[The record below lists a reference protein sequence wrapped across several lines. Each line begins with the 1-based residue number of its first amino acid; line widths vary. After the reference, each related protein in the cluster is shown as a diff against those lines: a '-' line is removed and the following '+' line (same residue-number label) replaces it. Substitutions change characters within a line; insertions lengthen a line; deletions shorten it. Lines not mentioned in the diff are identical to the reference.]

1 MPIKKGKKGKKAK
14 GKGKKDGKQE
24 SKRAKESDTERAKAN
39 AALWEARCDL
49 TESSR
54 VEYREAARRL
64 SKTNQQLTDLQHN
77 TENNSIEI
85 VAVLRNKELQ
95 NEEKAAQYTLKI
107 NELEEKFKK
116 RSSEFDMIQ
125 EELKIIN
132 DFLKKKPQMEQE
144 LKNMKETMD
153 SADLEHKKTL
163 ARMEQK
169 FFNNKVHLEKEA
181 EQTIAMLAE
190 RAHNESIIQLDNASR
205 SMFKENVRLNKG
217 LGYHIKEV
225 EDLRKRNAA
234 LAEENNILSLHK
246 EMSQDTS
253 NDTIS
258 KLAAQR
264 TTVSELRAKVFTLE
278 QALAIMVAEFELEM
292 SDIKQRAAVRSQAG
306 GVELDKLQKLLSV
319 RDREL
324 SRVKRIARSVVEQ
337 RSDMEVL
344 FHEALNHVKQEML
357 IHRQEAEINRSKR
370 MDEFLTGRTE
380 NAHIHTINRTPHST
394 SIAIDE
400 AEKSNL
406 KKAKVNISEMT
417 WEQRERVLRLL
428 FAKMNSL
435 KSKKPIHAPA
445 LTVSE
450 GNRCSSNPGMGDFQN
465 FEQDF
470 YQSGYYMNVQQE
482 DVYGYDAAYVNP
494 DYHEVDNSTHLADEY
509 TTTASYTG
517 QLYQPVVPLE
527 QTEYID
533 SYEEEPPLLE
543 ELGINFD
550 HIWQKTLTVL
560 NPLKPADGS
569 IMNETDLT
577 GPVLFCIA
585 LGATLLMAGKAH
597 FGYVYG
603 ISALGCVGM
612 YMLLNLMSSYSI
624 SCGCVASMLG
634 YCLLPMVGL
643 SAFAVLYSLQ
653 GLLGTLLALFVI
665 GWCSLSASKIFSST
679 LDMSGQQLL
688 VAYPCALLYG
698 VFALLT
704 VF

>member
-95 NEEKAAQYTLKI
+95 NEEKKTRASQEKENLAAQYTLKI

-153 SADLEHKKTL
+153 NADLEHKKTL

-169 FFNNKVHLEKEA
+169 FFSNKVHLEKEA

-246 EMSQDTS
+246 DTS

-428 FAKMNSL
+428 FAKMN
-435 KSKKPIHAPA
+435 
-445 LTVSE
+445 
-450 GNRCSSNPGMGDFQN
+450 N
-465 FEQDF
+465 F
-470 YQSGYYMNVQQE
+470 
-482 DVYGYDAAYVNP
+482 
-494 DYHEVDNSTHLADEY
+494 
-509 TTTASYTG
+509 
-517 QLYQPVVPLE
+517 
-527 QTEYID
+527 
-533 SYEEEPPLLE
+533 
-543 ELGINFD
+543 
-550 HIWQKTLTVL
+550 
-560 NPLKPADGS
+560 
-569 IMNETDLT
+569 
-577 GPVLFCIA
+577 LFCIIA
-585 LGATLLMAGKAH
+585 HRLIICSLFHRNEEEESNATFLTQAPVSSMSSSGNS
-597 FGYVYG
+597 
-603 ISALGCVGM
+603 SALPD
-612 YMLLNLMSSYSI
+612 L
-624 SCGCVASMLG
+624 
-634 YCLLPMVGL
+634 
-643 SAFAVLYSLQ
+643 
-653 GLLGTLLALFVI
+653 
-665 GWCSLSASKIFSST
+665 
-679 LDMSGQQLL
+679 
-688 VAYPCALLYG
+688 
-698 VFALLT
+698 
-704 VF
+704 

>member
-85 VAVLRNKELQ
+85 VAVLRNKDLQ
-95 NEEKAAQYTLKI
+95 NEEKIMALEQQIQLEKTRASQEKENLAAQYTLKI
-107 NELEEKFKK
+107 SELEEKFKK

-357 IHRQEAEINRSKR
+357 IHRQEAEMNRSKR

-394 SIAIDE
+394 SSAIDE
-400 AEKSNL
+400 AEKGNL

-445 LTVSE
+445 LTDSE
-450 GNRCSSNPGMGDFQN
+450 GNRCSSNPGN
-465 FEQDF
+465 
-470 YQSGYYMNVQQE
+470 
-482 DVYGYDAAYVNP
+482 
-494 DYHEVDNSTHLADEY
+494 
-509 TTTASYTG
+509 
-517 QLYQPVVPLE
+517 
-527 QTEYID
+527 
-533 SYEEEPPLLE
+533 EEEE
-543 ELGINFD
+543 SNATF
-550 HIWQKTLTVL
+550 LTQ
-560 NPLKPADGS
+560 A
-569 IMNETDLT
+569 
-577 GPVLFCIA
+577 PVSSMSSS
-585 LGATLLMAGKAH
+585 GNS
-597 FGYVYG
+597 
-603 ISALGCVGM
+603 SALPD
-612 YMLLNLMSSYSI
+612 L
-624 SCGCVASMLG
+624 
-634 YCLLPMVGL
+634 
-643 SAFAVLYSLQ
+643 
-653 GLLGTLLALFVI
+653 
-665 GWCSLSASKIFSST
+665 
-679 LDMSGQQLL
+679 
-688 VAYPCALLYG
+688 
-698 VFALLT
+698 
-704 VF
+704 

>member
-95 NEEKAAQYTLKI
+95 NEEKIMA
-107 NELEEKFKK
+107 LEQQIQLEKT
-116 RSSEFDMIQ
+116 RASQ
-125 EELKIIN
+125 EKENL
-132 DFLKKKPQMEQE
+132 
-144 LKNMKETMD
+144 MKETMD

-450 GNRCSSNPGMGDFQN
+450 GNRCSSNPGN
-465 FEQDF
+465 
-470 YQSGYYMNVQQE
+470 
-482 DVYGYDAAYVNP
+482 
-494 DYHEVDNSTHLADEY
+494 
-509 TTTASYTG
+509 
-517 QLYQPVVPLE
+517 
-527 QTEYID
+527 
-533 SYEEEPPLLE
+533 EEEE
-543 ELGINFD
+543 SNATF
-550 HIWQKTLTVL
+550 LTQ
-560 NPLKPADGS
+560 A
-569 IMNETDLT
+569 
-577 GPVLFCIA
+577 PVSSMSSS
-585 LGATLLMAGKAH
+585 GNS
-597 FGYVYG
+597 
-603 ISALGCVGM
+603 SALPD
-612 YMLLNLMSSYSI
+612 L
-624 SCGCVASMLG
+624 
-634 YCLLPMVGL
+634 
-643 SAFAVLYSLQ
+643 
-653 GLLGTLLALFVI
+653 
-665 GWCSLSASKIFSST
+665 
-679 LDMSGQQLL
+679 
-688 VAYPCALLYG
+688 
-698 VFALLT
+698 
-704 VF
+704 

>member
-95 NEEKAAQYTLKI
+95 NEEKIMALEQQIQLEKTRASQEKENLVRNYTLKI

-153 SADLEHKKTL
+153 NADLEHKKTL

-169 FFNNKVHLEKEA
+169 FFSNKVHLEKEA

-246 EMSQDTS
+246 DTS

-380 NAHIHTINRTPHST
+380 NAHIHTINRTPHRSY
-394 SIAIDE
+394 AYF
-400 AEKSNL
+400 
-406 KKAKVNISEMT
+406 KAKVNISEMT

-428 FAKMNSL
+428 FAKMN
-435 KSKKPIHAPA
+435 
-445 LTVSE
+445 
-450 GNRCSSNPGMGDFQN
+450 N
-465 FEQDF
+465 F
-470 YQSGYYMNVQQE
+470 
-482 DVYGYDAAYVNP
+482 
-494 DYHEVDNSTHLADEY
+494 
-509 TTTASYTG
+509 
-517 QLYQPVVPLE
+517 
-527 QTEYID
+527 
-533 SYEEEPPLLE
+533 
-543 ELGINFD
+543 
-550 HIWQKTLTVL
+550 
-560 NPLKPADGS
+560 
-569 IMNETDLT
+569 
-577 GPVLFCIA
+577 LFCIIA
-585 LGATLLMAGKAH
+585 HRLIICSLFHRNEEEESNATFLTQAPVSSMSSSGNS
-597 FGYVYG
+597 
-603 ISALGCVGM
+603 SALPD
-612 YMLLNLMSSYSI
+612 L
-624 SCGCVASMLG
+624 
-634 YCLLPMVGL
+634 
-643 SAFAVLYSLQ
+643 
-653 GLLGTLLALFVI
+653 
-665 GWCSLSASKIFSST
+665 
-679 LDMSGQQLL
+679 
-688 VAYPCALLYG
+688 
-698 VFALLT
+698 
-704 VF
+704 